1 MGSLVVDVVFGSI
14 LLIILENPA
23 FGTLYFALIK
33 QPLVQKIIS
42 DTFYLALLGL
52 IEKLSYEST
61 W

>member
-23 FGTLYFALIK
+23 SGTLCFALIK
-33 QPLVQKIIS
+33 LPLIQKIIS
-42 DTFYLALLGL
+42 DTFSLALLGL